1 MSDKPLRVA
10 LIGYGLAGEIFHA
23 PLLITTQGLEVTV
36 ITTSNDERHKKAAAT
51 FPNAKIVNSLETALK
66 SHSDII
72 DLVVIASPNK
82 WHAQQAKAALEAGK
96 AIVVDKPFAINSRE
110 CREVIDVANKQKK
123 LLTVF
128 QNRRWDND
136 FLTIQKLLKEGKLAD
151 VVRFESRFERFRPTV
166 DTKRWKD
173 NSGPDEGGGLLFDL
187 GSHLI
192 DQACVLFG
200 TPNTVYCELDRRRA
214 GVRADDDAFV
224 ALEFAGGV
232 RAHLYANIVSAIPGP
247 RFRVLAMNGGYE
259 KYGLDPQ
266 EDALRKGL
274 KPGDKKWGLED
285 VSLSGKLAIEKNGK
299 VSSEILVSE
308 KGCYEHFYAAV
319 RDAINNNN
327 TAPPVNPEHAV
338 RTISII
344 EHARQSAQ
352 LERKLDFQSLVTA
365 R

>member
-1 MSDKPLRVA
+1 MSDKPLGVA

-23 PLLITTQGLEVTV
+23 PLLRTTSGIEVTV
-36 ITTSNDERHKKAAAT
+36 ITTSNDERQKKAFAT
-51 FPNAKIVNSLETALK
+51 FPNARIVNSLETALK
-66 SHSDII
+66 SHSDLI

-82 WHAQQAKAALEAGK
+82 WHASQAKAALEAGK
-96 AIVVDKPFAINSRE
+96 AVVVDKPFAVNSRE

-136 FLTIQKLLKEGKLAD
+136 FLTIQKLLKEGKLSD
-151 VVRFESRFERFRPTV
+151 VVRFESRFERFRPTL

-173 NSGPDEGGGLLFDL
+173 NTGPDEGGGLLFDL

-200 TPNTVYCELDRRRA
+200 TPNTVYCELDKRRA

-259 KYGLDPQ
+259 KFGLDPQ

-274 KPGDKKWGLED
+274 KPGDRKWGLED
-285 VSLSGKLAIEKNGK
+285 VSLSGKLAVERDGK
-299 VSSEILVSE
+299 LVSEILVSE

-319 RDAINNNN
+319 RDAVVNN

>member
-1 MSDKPLRVA
+1 MSDKPIGVA
-10 LIGYGLAGEIFHA
+10 LVGYGASGAILHA
-23 PLLITTQGLEVTV
+23 PLLKATAGLEVTV
-36 ITTSNDERHKKAAAT
+36 ITTGNADRKRKAADEFQNAT
-51 FPNAKIVNSLETALK
+51 VVDSFDAALK
-66 SHSDII
+66 SHADKF

-82 WHAQQAKAALEAGK
+82 WHAPQAKAALEARK
-96 AIVVDKPFAINSRE
+96 AVVVDKPFAVSSRE
-110 CREVIDVANKQKK
+110 CREVIDIANKQEK

-136 FLTIQKLLKEGKLAD
+136 FLTIQKLLKDGILSD
-151 VVRFESRFERFRPTV
+151 VVRFESRFERFRPQLDAKKWRENT
-166 DTKRWKD
+166 
-173 NSGPDEGGGLLFDL
+173 GPDEGGGLLFDL

-192 DQACVLFG
+192 DQACLLFG
-200 TPNTVYCELDRRRA
+200 TPNTVYCELDKRRA
-214 GVRADDDAFV
+214 GVRADDDVFI

-232 RAHLYANIVSAIPGP
+232 RAHLYANIASAIPGP

-266 EDALRKGL
+266 EDALKKGI
-274 KPGDKKWGLED
+274 KPGDRKWGLED
-285 VSLSGKLAIEKNGK
+285 VSFSGKLALEKNGK
-299 VSSEILVSE
+299 VKSEILVSE
-308 KGCYEHFYAAV
+308 KGNYEYFYGAV
-319 RDAINNNN
+319 RDAIVNKS
-327 TAPPVNPEHAV
+327 APPVNPEQAV